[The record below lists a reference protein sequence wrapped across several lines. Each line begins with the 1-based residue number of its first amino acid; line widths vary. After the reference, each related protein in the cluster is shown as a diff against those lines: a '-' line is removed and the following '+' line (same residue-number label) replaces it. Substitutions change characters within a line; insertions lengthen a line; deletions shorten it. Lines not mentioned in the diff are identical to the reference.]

1 MVTCTFPA
9 GSFVEGRFGGKE
21 AWFPGR
27 IARVHGNGTVDI
39 HYDDGDKE
47 RAIDPASGRRVRVAG
62 APPYSV
68 DAVPYAARP
77 DPEATTVLVRVC
89 SRERWQRALDELL
102 ALCDEAVRRSSLR
115 HDATAECY
123 ESPIAREF
131 VEGRLQLDDPL
142 AGWMARE
149 RATGLLQGFV
159 LCTTFTTWV
168 AAEHFRWSAA
178 AASTTA
184 AAATAAAAAADA
196 ELIHALNGCARGGDP
211 LDTGCVWPRVAE
223 LSLAG
228 SLGCGAPLVG
238 ALLQRLRDG
247 RLRSADGGRYD
258 FVVLQATKNAAA
270 FYERAGF
277 RHVGAAARHFTRLQ
291 PQAPTA
297 AAAASGDDLEV
308 VAESVGDWVPF
319 RHFEYVVGDVEPSCM
334 MALRLGAAAAPPSL
348 PSTATQPACVWAQ
361 AVGEEAR
368 SGGTT
373 TAAESEWPALGT
385 AAGGE
390 GPAGAGAGRRG
401 VAPAAGAG
409 RPRTEALAARQ
420 QQELQQPEWFK
431 DYLRTVVRE
440 NAAARAAARAAAAA
454 GGGTKRKLQAGDGS
468 RSGALMR
475 MFLRAAAGGAHGAS
489 PAKKRKVNRHKKP
502 KAPPQKT
509 TMLSFF
515 SRAPRSN

>member
-1 MVTCTFPA
+1 MVLCPFPK

-68 DAVPYAARP
+68 DTVPYAARA
-77 DPEATTVLVRVC
+77 DPEATTMLVRVC

-184 AAATAAAAAADA
+184 AAAAAAAADA

-228 SLGCGAPLVG
+228 SLGCGVPLVG

-291 PQAPTA
+291 PQVATA

-334 MALRLGAAAAPPSL
+334 MALRLGAAATTPPSL
-348 PSTATQPACVWAQ
+348 PSTATQQPACVWAQ
-361 AVGEEAR
+361 AVGEEEHG
-368 SGGTT
+368 GGTT
-373 TAAESEWPALGT
+373 TAAESA
-385 AAGGE
+385 
-390 GPAGAGAGRRG
+390 
-401 VAPAAGAG
+401 APAAGAG

-431 DYLRTVVRE
+431 DYLRAVVRE
-440 NAAARAAARAAAAA
+440 NAAARAAARTAAAA
-454 GGGTKRKLQAGDGS
+454 GGGTKRKLQPGDGS